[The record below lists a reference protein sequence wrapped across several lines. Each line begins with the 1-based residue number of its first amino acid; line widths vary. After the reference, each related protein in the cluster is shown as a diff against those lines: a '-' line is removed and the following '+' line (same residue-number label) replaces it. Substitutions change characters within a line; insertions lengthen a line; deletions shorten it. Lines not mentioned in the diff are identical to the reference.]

1 MEGLTGMEFVIR
13 CHSIFQNFFNKEII
27 SWRLNIMEIPEV
39 YISYAYPYPVFDLRE
54 KLSNY
59 AQFQSLD
66 SQKIR

>member
-1 MEGLTGMEFVIR
+1 
-13 CHSIFQNFFNKEII
+13 
-27 SWRLNIMEIPEV
+27 MEIPEV